1 MSLAEAPEWF
11 RAAWEEISE
20 RVERPAVCLFCG
32 HRWVWWNGWRM
43 RTATV
48 LVARAV
54 VFLTGVRCPRV
65 KCASRACRR
74 SWTLRPDGLMPQRHY
89 QLPVVAAAMTM
100 HLLEGVSQEGAAE
113 EHTCSRRTVS
123 RWVKWLSE
131 VTEPAVLARRLTE
144 ASDALTL
151 PRVDDLARETWQRMR
166 GAARRAA
173 ENLCFFEVLATA
185 TGLGSPGLASV
196 VERVM
201 SNRAGVSTYGAPTIP
216 ELAR

>member
-1 MSLAEAPEWF
+1 MSLAEAPEWL
-11 RAAWEEISE
+11 RAAWAGISE
-20 RVERPAVCLFCG
+20 RAERPAVCVFCG
-32 HRWVWWNGWRM
+32 HGWVWWNGWRE

-48 LVARAV
+48 LAARTV

-74 SWTLRPDGLMPQRHY
+74 SWTLRPDGLVPQRHY
-89 QLPVVAAAMTM
+89 QLSVVASAMTM
-100 HLLEGVSQEGAAE
+100 HLLEGFPREGAAE

-131 VTEPAVLARRLTE
+131 VAEPAVLARRLTA
-144 ASDALTL
+144 ASDALVL
-151 PRVDDLARETWQRMR
+151 PKVEELARGAWQRLDEV
-166 GAARRAA
+166 ARRAA
-173 ENLCFFEVLATA
+173 ENLCLFEALAAA
-185 TGLGSPGLASV
+185 TGLGSPGLSSV